1 MTIQGYRMQLRSP
14 SKIHR
19 NGSVGPDNGATGGVV
34 GGCTFTELVYAHHGW
49 RTSPAESRQGR
60 AEELYR
66 QTLHRFESTH
76 CGVVRSYWCSHI
88 ESGVA
93 LTEKPRRFPRRP
105 QIVFHRESDW
115 ATKRAPEIAAE
126 LHRLDELAI
135 RARAVLSG
143 VREAICLHLVAAAA
157 AHLLS
162 LADEAAAPEHPR
174 ALDKSLAEERRQ
186 IDDVEEYYNE
196 AANGQAQ
203 IVYVG
208 GMVVIAVLI
217 SVLGGLVLLLHHKT
231 FQITIVALIA
241 GAIGAVISVIQRIT
255 NQSFQVDYDIGRPY
269 AFFLGGLR
277 PLIGGA
283 FAIAITFVFDSG
295 ILHLPTK
302 SANLRDQHMALIV
315 VGFLAG
321 FSERWAQDTLA
332 TALPQPHAAEQKPA
346 ARQPPSKKEISNA
359 E

>member
-1 MTIQGYRMQLRSP
+1 MQLRSP

-19 NGSVGPDNGATGGVV
+19 NGSVAPDNGANTGVV
-34 GGCTFTELVYAHHGW
+34 GGCTFAELVYAHHGW
-49 RTSPAESRQGR
+49 HASRTESREGHAQ
-60 AEELYR
+60 ELYR

-76 CGVVRSYWCSHI
+76 GGVVRSYWCSHI

-93 LTEKPRRFPRRP
+93 LTEKQRRFPRRP
-105 QIVFHRESDW
+105 QIFFHRESDW

-174 ALDKSLAEERRQ
+174 ALDESLAEESRR
-186 IDDVEEYYNE
+186 IDEVEEYYNE

-208 GMVVIAVLI
+208 GMVTIAALI
-217 SVLGGLVLLLHHKT
+217 SVLGGLVLLFHHKN
-231 FQITIVALIA
+231 FQIAVVALIA

-283 FAIAITFVFDSG
+283 LAIAITFIFDSG

-302 SANLRDQHMALIV
+302 NTNLHDEHMALVV

-332 TALPQPHAAEQKPA
+332 TALPEPHAAAQKPA
-346 ARQPPSKKEISNA
+346 PKQPPSKKEPSNA

>member
-1 MTIQGYRMQLRSP
+1 MQLRSP

-76 CGVVRSYWCSHI
+76 GGVVRSYWCSHI

-174 ALDKSLAEERRQ
+174 ALDRSLAEESRE
-186 IDDVEEYYNE
+186 IDEIEEYYNE

-208 GMVVIAVLI
+208 GMVAIAVLI

-231 FQITIVALIA
+231 FQITVVALIA

-283 FAIAITFVFDSG
+283 FAIAITFIFDSG

-302 SANLRDQHMALIV
+302 NNLHDEHMALVV

-332 TALPQPHAAEQKPA
+332 TALPQPHAAEQKSAP
-346 ARQPPSKKEISNA
+346 RQPPSKKESFNA

>member
-1 MTIQGYRMQLRSP
+1 MQL
-14 SKIHR
+14 SKPTKHQ
-19 NGSVGPDNGATGGVV
+19 PNGAGGAGDGGNGGGVS
-34 GGCTFTELVYAHHGW
+34 GCTFAELVYAHHGW
-49 RTSPAESRQGR
+49 RASPAEERPGR
-60 AEELYR
+60 ADERYW
-66 QTLHRFESTH
+66 QTLQRFESTH
-76 CGVVRSYWCSHI
+76 GGVVRSYWCSHI

-93 LTEKPRRFPRRP
+93 LTEKQRRFPLRP
-105 QIVFHRESDW
+105 RIVFHRESDW
-115 ATKRAPEIAAE
+115 ATKRAPEVAAQ

-143 VREAICLHLVAAAA
+143 VRETICLHLVAAAA

-174 ALDKSLAEERRQ
+174 KLDESLAEETRR
-186 IDDVEEYYNE
+186 IDEVEEYYNE

-208 GMVVIAVLI
+208 GMVTIAVLI

-231 FQITIVALIA
+231 FQIAIVALIA
-241 GAIGAVISVIQRIT
+241 GSVGAVISVIQRIT

-283 FAIAITFVFDSG
+283 LAIAITFIFDSG

-302 SANLRDQHMALIV
+302 SGNLRDQHMALIV
-315 VGFLAG
+315 IGFLAG

-332 TALPQPHAAEQKPA
+332 TALPQEHAVAEQKPA
-346 ARQPPSKKEISNA
+346 PKQPPSKKELSDA

>member
-1 MTIQGYRMQLRSP
+1 MQLRSP
-14 SKIHR
+14 SKQ
-19 NGSVGPDNGATGGVV
+19 DLNGAGDAGDGGNGGGMGGK
-34 GGCTFTELVYAHHGW
+34 GGCSFAELVYAHHGW
-49 RTSPAESRQGR
+49 RDSPAEPRSGH
-60 AEELYR
+60 AEEHYR
-66 QTLHRFESTH
+66 RTLERFESVH
-76 CGVVRSYWCSHI
+76 GGVVRSYWCSHI

-93 LTEKPRRFPRRP
+93 LTERQRRFPRRP
-105 QIVFHRESDW
+105 VIVFHRESDW

-143 VREAICLHLVAAAA
+143 VRERICLHLVAAAA

-174 ALDKSLAEERRQ
+174 KLDELLAEESRR
-186 IDDVEEYYNE
+186 IDEVEEYYTE

-208 GMVVIAVLI
+208 GMVTIAALI
-217 SVLGGLVLLLHHKT
+217 SVLGGLVLLFHHKT

-302 SANLRDQHMALIV
+302 SANLRDEHMALIV
-315 VGFLAG
+315 IGFLAG

-332 TALPQPHAAEQKPA
+332 TALPEVHAGGEPKPA
-346 ARQPPSKKEISNA
+346 PNKPPAKKEISDA